1 MKKIYT
7 LIISFL
13 ISTFAFNV
21 QSQNLQWA
29 FNVGGANNQDA
40 MDVTTDTSGNII
52 TAGSFNGSCD
62 FDPGTGVTTL
72 AALNGNSDGFVAKY
86 DANKTFQW
94 AKKFGSGN
102 TSDDCNAVATD
113 ASGNVFIGGDFGD
126 VIDLDP
132 GTGTVSV
139 TAAGFLDGFVVKLDA
154 AGNYLWGFTISG
166 STGFEEVRALT
177 TDASG
182 NLYVTGYFQGTI
194 DFDPGAG
201 TTNLTC
207 IGSSSDVFFAK
218 YDAAGNLVWAK
229 NIGGSGVAMIPFD
242 ITLDAIG
249 SVLLTGSFTG
259 TADFNPATG
268 TANLSAGNQD
278 DIFFA
283 KYDISGN
290 YLWAH
295 NLGNTDFNTPQS
307 IVADANNNVYI
318 SGSFYSTIDFNTG
331 TGTANLTSVGQADIY
346 FASYDASGNYRW
358 ANRFGSTAPT
368 FDEIG
373 YDLAVTDLGFIY
385 MCGIYRNT
393 IDIDPGAT
401 TVNLISNGQTDM
413 FLAKFD
419 ALGNYQTAFTI
430 GSTGNDFAE
439 AIALDNSGNIYLA
452 GAFNATCDFDPSS
465 GTTNLTASA
474 ADMFL
479 AKYGNGFVGITE
491 NNFQN
496 NFILYPNPVR
506 NELAISNLQLAAGDE
521 IKIIDVVGREIYK
534 TQVAFPASSI
544 TIETSNLSGGIY
556 FVEMKVQN
564 KKTVRKIIKAE

>member
-1 MKKIYT
+1 
-7 LIISFL
+7 
-13 ISTFAFNV
+13 
-21 QSQNLQWA
+21 
-29 FNVGGANNQDA
+29 
-40 MDVTTDTSGNII
+40 
-52 TAGSFNGSCD
+52 
-62 FDPGTGVTTL
+62 
-72 AALNGNSDGFVAKY
+72 
-86 DANKTFQW
+86 
-94 AKKFGSGN
+94 
-102 TSDDCNAVATD
+102 
-113 ASGNVFIGGDFGD
+113 
-126 VIDLDP
+126 
-132 GTGTVSV
+132 
-139 TAAGFLDGFVVKLDA
+139 
-154 AGNYLWGFTISG
+154 
-166 STGFEEVRALT
+166 
-177 TDASG
+177 
-182 NLYVTGYFQGTI
+182 
-194 DFDPGAG
+194 
-201 TTNLTC
+201 
-207 IGSSSDVFFAK
+207 
-218 YDAAGNLVWAK
+218 
-229 NIGGSGVAMIPFD
+229 
-242 ITLDAIG
+242 
-249 SVLLTGSFTG
+249 
-259 TADFNPATG
+259 
-268 TANLSAGNQD
+268 
-278 DIFFA
+278 
-283 KYDISGN
+283 
-290 YLWAH
+290 
-295 NLGNTDFNTPQS
+295 
-307 IVADANNNVYI
+307 
-318 SGSFYSTIDFNTG
+318 
-331 TGTANLTSVGQADIY
+331 
-346 FASYDASGNYRW
+346 
-358 ANRFGSTAPT
+358 
-368 FDEIG
+368 
-373 YDLAVTDLGFIY
+373 